1 MLCLMRLCP
10 QLVVC
15 LMLMSDASITTPAA
29 KRISEKREKTTS
41 SEASSDDA
49 EDSYPIAASLTKGMF
64 HAVCRALAL
73 ALALSLSLKP

>member
-1 MLCLMRLCP
+1 MSHA
-10 QLVVC
+10 V
-15 LMLMSDASITTPAA
+15 SDASFPTPAS
-29 KRISEKREKTTS
+29 KSISGKKEKSTS